1 MVQVNHVKLSHPNA
15 TNLKEFTRSRDV
27 IKNVINVPHT
37 SSPTSTSS
45 PPTSA
50 TTSVD
55 SKFETSAFL
64 NGPNGGSNSKPP
76 RDLESSS
83 LGLPQSVEAMDSGA
97 HQQGEDSGIE
107 SMDTLSEKS
116 PNQGENPYPNEDR
129 LERELAS
136 VGGGRKASPSSSLSS
151 PSSTESTTVHA
162 TTNVITTS
170 VTNIATLS
178 SKGSVVV
185 TSVAS
190 TSASSDHEN
199 DTNHTLSNKI
209 TTSAAVLSV
218 NGDSSAKVLCKTIP
232 TAASEVIMAADRKSP
247 DQTSIMSAEQLR
259 TASPVMVNGHN
270 SSNGGGVTVRPAHIV
285 PPGAKM
291 VPVKLVS
298 VSAEGNLRLV
308 RLSPVKTTTSTPT
321 VGVTGVTAAAPPS
334 TVIIKS
340 TSPSLSNVTGA
351 TPPIMVSSAM
361 TTGTGPLQSLPLVR
375 SSSQPLNATNLLQ
388 NNKETTSNNTKESSA
403 VPPSLN
409 LGPSLSILPVY
420 DPPPAGQVSG
430 NMTMKDVVESINKK
444 NSMMESLKNVERYDL
459 FLQI

>member
-1 MVQVNHVKLSHPNA
+1 
-15 TNLKEFTRSRDV
+15 
-27 IKNVINVPHT
+27 
-37 SSPTSTSS
+37 
-45 PPTSA
+45 
-50 TTSVD
+50 
-55 SKFETSAFL
+55 
-64 NGPNGGSNSKPP
+64 
-76 RDLESSS
+76 
-83 LGLPQSVEAMDSGA
+83 
-97 HQQGEDSGIE
+97 
-107 SMDTLSEKS
+107 
-116 PNQGENPYPNEDR
+116 
-129 LERELAS
+129 
-136 VGGGRKASPSSSLSS
+136 
-151 PSSTESTTVHA
+151 
-162 TTNVITTS
+162 
-170 VTNIATLS
+170 
-178 SKGSVVV
+178 
-185 TSVAS
+185 
-190 TSASSDHEN
+190 
-199 DTNHTLSNKI
+199 
-209 TTSAAVLSV
+209 
-218 NGDSSAKVLCKTIP
+218 
-232 TAASEVIMAADRKSP
+232 MAADRKSP
-247 DQTSIMSAEQLR
+247 DQVISAEQLR

-308 RLSPVKTTTSTPT
+308 RLSPVKATTSTPT

-351 TPPIMVSSAM
+351 TPPIMVSSAI
-361 TTGTGPLQSLPLVR
+361 TSGTGPLQSLPLVR

-444 NSMMESLKNVERYDL
+444 NSMMESLKNVERYDWK
-459 FLQI
+459 